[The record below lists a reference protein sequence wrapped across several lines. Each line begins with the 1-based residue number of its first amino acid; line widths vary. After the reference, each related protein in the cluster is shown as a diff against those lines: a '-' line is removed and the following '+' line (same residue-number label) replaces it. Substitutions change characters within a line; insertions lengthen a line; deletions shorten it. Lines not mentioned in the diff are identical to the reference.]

1 MILRNEQNERLE
13 FEFDTKLVLNFTGK
27 YDRIYLNLGNN
38 FTDTHFIEA
47 LAECY
52 EFEQLYQYLYNL
64 EFDTIIEF
72 TFEGNYG
79 NVGATYYLPELFDLL
94 ENYIFQ

>member
-47 LAECY
+47 LTECY
-52 EFEQLYQYLYNL
+52 EFEQLYQYLIHL

-72 TFEGNYG
+72 TFAGNYG

-94 ENYIFQ
+94 EGNIKH